1 MTVEG
6 RRMGK
11 SEGNAYLLEDLIKRG
26 YDPLAF
32 RYLCLNTHYRSPLN
46 FTWQALEGAQT
57 ALERLREHVRNA
69 RELGGDPAQGKIP
82 PAVHQAFLEAIND
95 DLNIP
100 QALGV
105 TWEFVRS
112 HQNPS
117 DKLAVLFDFD
127 RVFGLK
133 LSEVRPEEP
142 VEVPAEVRELVAQR
156 EAARKAK
163 NFQEA
168 DALRAKIA
176 HLGYDVIDTPQGPK
190 LRRR

>member
-1 MTVEG
+1 M
-6 RRMGK
+6 
-11 SEGNAYLLEDLIKRG
+11 
-26 YDPLAF
+26 
-32 RYLCLNTHYRSPLN
+32 
-46 FTWQALEGAQT
+46 
-57 ALERLREHVRNA
+57 
-69 RELGGDPAQGKIP
+69 
-82 PAVHQAFLEAIND
+82 HQAFLEAIND

-156 EAARKAK
+156 EAARKAR

-176 HLGYDVIDTPQGPK
+176 AMGYEVIDTPQGPK
-190 LRRR
+190 IKKRS